1 MLLGVSRS
9 QSSGVGS
16 LGVSALLLVLGAA
29 PRRPHPALP
38 SRPFPRAGVAAL
50 RTLIR
55 DVAEETRFLP
65 FTPLLRAECRAPGRG
80 TFRPSR
86 LGGVPRPG
94 RVPIPA
100 GSLGP
105 LFLRLVLSFQWR
117 LTPLSRLTF
126 LCRPLLVLF
135 RFEDPGSFPL
145 EPSARAPC
153 SSASKPLSSLSS
165 SQFYFIFQK
174 FALFRF
180 SESIIVSIV
189 FKE

>member
-9 QSSGVGS
+9 QSSRVGS

-55 DVAEETRFLP
+55 DVAEETRFVP

-145 EPSARAPC
+145 EALSP
-153 SSASKPLSSLSS
+153 SSLLEREQTSV
-165 SQFYFIFQK
+165 FFKFQPVLLHISK
-174 FALFRF
+174 VC
-180 SESIIVSIV
+180 IVSFFRINYSKHC
-189 FKE
+189 F